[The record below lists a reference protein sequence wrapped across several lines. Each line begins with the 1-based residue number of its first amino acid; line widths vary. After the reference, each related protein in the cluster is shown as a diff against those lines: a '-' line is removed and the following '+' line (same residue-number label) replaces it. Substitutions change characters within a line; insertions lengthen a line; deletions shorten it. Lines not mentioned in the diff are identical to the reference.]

1 MIEKMKF
8 LSITGPKA
16 DIDRVVDT
24 YLSRYE
30 IHLENALS
38 ELKTVKDLRP
48 YIETNPYKEKLNIA
62 RELAEKIGGQLPEV
76 SETELPT
83 QEEAAK
89 MVDDLNS
96 RLKELNDK
104 KEELQA
110 QIQTLKRS
118 KDQVAPFTEL
128 NYSVKEILGFQFI
141 KFRFGRISREY
152 FDKFNSYVYETIDT
166 VMFKCLEDAE
176 YVWIVYFVP
185 EKLADK
191 IDAIYASMHFERCFL
206 PDEYEGTPMEAEH
219 VLDDRIKALEAEK
232 QEVEGKILQTLDENK
247 KELAAARTRLERF
260 SVNFDVRKMAACM
273 ENEEQEDYY
282 ILCGWMSEKD
292 TQAFIEETKDDDR
305 ITIIVEEG
313 REKFFGDPPT
323 KLQNPKFFK
332 PFEMFIR
339 MYGLL
344 SHDEMD
350 PTIFVALT
358 YTFIFGA
365 MFGDVGQG
373 LCLFIGGGLLYK
385 IKKWNLAGIISIAG
399 IFSTFFG
406 FMFGSFFGFEGT
418 IIKPMWLS
426 PMHAMMKLP
435 FVGQLNTVFI
445 VAVAFGMALILLA
458 MVFQIINA
466 KKRGDKENV
475 FFSPHGVAGLV
486 FYGFLVLTIVLYMT
500 GHKTPGNIM
509 MIIFLGIPVIMF
521 LLKEPLG
528 QLVEGKKPKAEG
540 GVGMFLVQGFFELF
554 ETMLSFFSNTISF
567 VRIGAFAVSHAAM
580 MEVVLMLG
588 GITDGAGNP
597 NWIIIVL
604 GNIIVCGLEGLVVG
618 IQVLRLEYYEMFSR
632 FYTGSG
638 REFHPY
644 DNHAGKEN

>member
-1 MIEKMKF
+1 
-8 LSITGPKA
+8 
-16 DIDRVVDT
+16 
-24 YLSRYE
+24 
-30 IHLENALS
+30 
-38 ELKTVKDLRP
+38 
-48 YIETNPYKEKLNIA
+48 
-62 RELAEKIGGQLPEV
+62 
-76 SETELPT
+76 
-83 QEEAAK
+83 
-89 MVDDLNS
+89 
-96 RLKELNDK
+96 
-104 KEELQA
+104 
-110 QIQTLKRS
+110 
-118 KDQVAPFTEL
+118 
-128 NYSVKEILGFQFI
+128 
-141 KFRFGRISREY
+141 
-152 FDKFNSYVYETIDT
+152 
-166 VMFKCLEDAE
+166 
-176 YVWIVYFVP
+176 
-185 EKLADK
+185 
-191 IDAIYASMHFERCFL
+191 
-206 PDEYEGTPMEAEH
+206 
-219 VLDDRIKALEAEK
+219 
-232 QEVEGKILQTLDENK
+232 
-247 KELAAARTRLERF
+247 
-260 SVNFDVRKMAACM
+260 MAACM

-339 MYGLL
+339 MYGLP

-385 IKKWNLAGIISIAG
+385 IKKWNLAGIISVAG
-399 IFSTFFG
+399 IFFYILLA

-466 KKRGDKENV
+466 KKRGDKENL
-475 FFSPHGVAGLV
+475 FFSPNGVAGLV

-604 GNIIVCGLEGLVVG
+604 GILSCV
-618 IQVLRLEYYEMFSR
+618 
-632 FYTGSG
+632 
-638 REFHPY
+638 
-644 DNHAGKEN
+644 D